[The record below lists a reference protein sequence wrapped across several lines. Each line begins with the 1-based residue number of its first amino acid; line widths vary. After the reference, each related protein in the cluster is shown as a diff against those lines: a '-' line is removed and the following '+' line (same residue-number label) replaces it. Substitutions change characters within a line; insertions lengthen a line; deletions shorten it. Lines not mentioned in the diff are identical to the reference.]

1 MVGVEAGVDVERL
14 YEKVRSRGA
23 EKMTK
28 RSWNLTGRSNVQ
40 IQVGRLVGWQ
50 AGTWLANKSI
60 NPTEGTEYLKALID
74 STE

>member
-1 MVGVEAGVDVERL
+1 MVGVEAGVDAERL

-28 RSWNLTGRSNVQ
+28 RSWNLTGRSNVE
-40 IQVGRLVGWQ
+40 IQVGRLAGWQ
-50 AGTWLANKSI
+50 AGTWLAQSI
-60 NPTEGTEYLKALID
+60 NPTEGTEYLKAVID